1 MNGAG
6 NEQMKD
12 MGSMGHMTKWEESKG
27 KHKSGRKRIVNSAPK
42 DFVWSILLQ
51 EKERM

>member
-12 MGSMGHMTKWEESKG
+12 MGPMGHMAKWEENKG
-27 KHKSGRKRIVNSAPK
+27 KRKSGRK
-42 DFVWSILLQ
+42 
-51 EKERM
+51 